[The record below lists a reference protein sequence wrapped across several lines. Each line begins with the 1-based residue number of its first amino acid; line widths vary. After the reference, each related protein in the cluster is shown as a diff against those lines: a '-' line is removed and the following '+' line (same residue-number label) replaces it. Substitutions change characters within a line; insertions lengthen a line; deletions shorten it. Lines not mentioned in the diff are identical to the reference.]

1 MLDKK
6 IYNEAFQVGRN
17 ELTRYAARKILNQ
30 ILDISPI
37 SSVVDVGGGIGV
49 WLDECKKQM
58 GSDFSYGFVLD
69 GNYIDDK
76 EKLVNK
82 DQFIVYD
89 LENKLNLDDKFD
101 LVICLE
107 VAEHLSKERAEGFV
121 EDLTKLG
128 DFVLFSAAIPY
139 QGGNGHINEQPVSY
153 WIELFAKR
161 GYEAYDIIRPNIYMD
176 QNIPFWYRNNIMV
189 YCNKNSTLCEKLQN
203 LSMPPMYDIVTL
215 DVYKNRLEDLDIFMN
230 SRAYRGLSK
239 LLAIINKL
247 VKK

>member
-6 IYNEAFQVGRN
+6 IYNETFHAGRN

-49 WLDECKKQM
+49 WLDECKKQL
-58 GSDFSYGFVLD
+58 GANFSYGFVLD
-69 GNYIDDK
+69 GNYIDDE
-76 EKLVNK
+76 EKLVSK
-82 DQFIVYD
+82 DEFIECD

-107 VAEHLSKERAEGFV
+107 VAEHLPKERAEGFV

-128 DFVLFSAAIPY
+128 DLVLFSAAMPY
-139 QGGNGHINEQPVSY
+139 QGGNGHLNEQPVSY
-153 WIELFAKR
+153 WIELFARR

-189 YCNKNSTLCEKLQN
+189 YCNSNSTLCEKFKIYQC
-203 LSMPPMYDIVTL
+203 PPMYDIVTL
-215 DVYKNRLEDLDIFMN
+215 DVYRNKAECLDIFMN

>member
-1 MLDKK
+1 MLDRK
-6 IYNEAFQVGRN
+6 IYNETFHVGRN
-17 ELTRYAARKILNQ
+17 ELTRYSARKILNQ

-49 WLDECKKQM
+49 WLDECKQQM
-58 GSDFSYGFVLD
+58 GANFSYGFVLD

-82 DQFIVYD
+82 DEFIVCD

-107 VAEHLSKERAEGFV
+107 VAEHLPEERAESFV

-176 QNIPFWYRNNIMV
+176 QNIPFWYRNNIIL
-189 YCNKNSTLCEKLQN
+189 NFQRNFS
-203 LSMPPMYDIVTL
+203 
-215 DVYKNRLEDLDIFMN
+215 LEIEN
-230 SRAYRGLSK
+230 
-239 LLAIINKL
+239 
-247 VKK
+247 